1 VKLWNRYYTFY
12 LMFLPVFVY
21 FLLFSYIPLVRGFFI
36 SLQNFRLIG
45 NRPFVGFSNYTVVAH
60 DPVFWNVFKN
70 TAIIGGGMLLLGF
83 VAPIVVSLSLN
94 EVSKTLFKKWTQMI
108 IYLPHLFS
116 WVVVG
121 GIWIYLMSPDG
132 GFVNTVLHVFGQKQP
147 IAFFS
152 ESAYARSLLVFITTW
167 KEMGYTCIIY
177 LAAIASINP
186 ALYEAA
192 RMDGAGRWEQIR
204 YVTLPQ
210 LIPTMKV
217 VLLLNMMGVLRMFDQ
232 VVVLSNAAIAKN
244 VDVLMTYIYSKGLL
258 EFKMG
263 TATAAG
269 FIVLVATFLI
279 TFITRVVIRYDEE

>member
-1 VKLWNRYYTFY
+1 MKMWNRYYTLY
-12 LMFLPVFVY
+12 LMFLPVFAY

-45 NRPFVGFSNYTVVAH
+45 SRPFVGLSNYTAVVH

-70 TAIIGGGMLLLGF
+70 TAIIGCGMLLLGF

-94 EVSKTLFKKWTQMI
+94 EVNKALFKKWTQMI

-152 ESAYARSLLVFITTW
+152 EPAYARSLLVFITTW

-204 YVTLPQ
+204 YVTIPQ
-210 LIPTMKV
+210 LIPTIKV

-269 FIVLVATFLI
+269 FIILFATFLI